1 MALNSNQIKQQ
12 RDSIFGKIQ
21 SANSSPFTE
30 SDAYKYLS
38 SQSGVLEPLSAE
50 RRAIEAQANQVLP
63 EQTRQIIEMKRS
75 NPNSGAGVLNMLSS
89 LFKNQNNLRATANTI
104 GDTYNNYQGNLR
116 DISKNAIDMR
126 NQELQ
131 NLNNQYSMLDNDF
144 TRALS
149 QEESARSRAA
159 ARAAAQASQFR
170 PPQFNTNQAKQGA
183 VDPTQQALNDL
194 FNAYG
199 GKEALTPEEINK
211 MFGINKNNQP
221 TPPTLLDSL
230 GRIMNQQANLS
241 KAQAQ
246 SRLNQLAQ
254 QFPAQSQQISN
265 VLKFFGR

>member
-1 MALNSNQIKQQ
+1 MATPKLSDLMKMRESQQAELNRVSSPLSQSEAMGYVSGKLDNFRPLVEERRALETQANQILPEQITQYTGQ
-12 RDSIFGKIQ
+12 RSLGGQ
-21 SANSSPFTE
+21 S
-30 SDAYKYLS
+30 
-38 SQSGVLEPLSAE
+38 PLSALNTILKNRYNALGSSNVVGDVITNAQGRLGDIVNSGLQMRQQDMDRLKYNIGITQNDIQTE
-50 RRAIEAQANQVLP
+50 QARIEA
-63 EQTRQIIEMKRS
+63 
-75 NPNSGAGVLNMLSS
+75 
-89 LFKNQNNLRATANTI
+89 
-104 GDTYNNYQGNLR
+104 D
-116 DISKNAIDMR
+116 
-126 NQELQ
+126 
-131 NLNNQYSMLDNDF
+131 
-144 TRALS
+144 
-149 QEESARSRAA
+149 RSRAA

-194 FNAYG
+194 FNAYS
-199 GKEALTPEEINK
+199 GKQALTPEEINK